1 MAKKIERSPAAVA
14 LAKALLEDGNIKSAA
29 DVNDALREVC
39 GTLFEAL
46 LQGEMDTHLG
56 YSKSDQGDKP
66 TSNRRNGYG
75 TKTIKT
81 RFGEAEIKTPRDRD
95 ATFEPQIVPKR
106 TVDVS
111 GIDDKVLAM
120 YARGMSQRDIAKTI
134 EELYGFSLSHEQI
147 SVITDRVQGEVDNW
161 QSRPLQPVYPFV
173 FVDCIYANVRD
184 AQGRAMNQAVYVV
197 LGIDAEGHKDV
208 LALQVKPTESKAEWM
223 NLFDTLKVRGV
234 KDILFL
240 AMDGVSGLEDGLKAV
255 FPETTVQRCIVHLM
269 RNSLKYVNREDYRAF
284 TASIK
289 AAYSAPT
296 LQECQKRFDEFVA
309 QWEDRYPGAVRVWQ
323 EHRLHVEQLFNY
335 TSAIR
340 KIMYTT
346 NAIESVNSS
355 LRKVTKKGCF
365 ESEAAVQKVFYLRIR
380 ELKLSWDLKPI
391 PGWVAVRNQLAMYEP
406 LYKRIRAHLPQWC

>member
-1 MAKKIERSPAAVA
+1 
-14 LAKALLEDGNIKSAA
+14 
-29 DVNDALREVC
+29 
-39 GTLFEAL
+39 
-46 LQGEMDTHLG
+46 
-56 YSKSDQGDKP
+56 
-66 TSNRRNGYG
+66 
-75 TKTIKT
+75 
-81 RFGEAEIKTPRDRD
+81 
-95 ATFEPQIVPKR
+95 
-106 TVDVS
+106 
-111 GIDDKVLAM
+111 
-120 YARGMSQRDIAKTI
+120 
-134 EELYGFSLSHEQI
+134 
-147 SVITDRVQGEVDNW
+147 
-161 QSRPLQPVYPFV
+161 
-173 FVDCIYANVRD
+173 
-184 AQGRAMNQAVYVV
+184 MNQAVYVV

-365 ESEAAVQKVFYLRIR
+365 ENESALQKIFYLRIR
-380 ELKLSWDLKPI
+380 ELKDSWDLKPVV
-391 PGWVAVRNQLAMYEP
+391 GWVAVRNQLAMYEP
-406 LYKRIRAHLPQWC
+406 LCKRIRAHLPQWC

>member
-14 LAKALLEDGNIKSAA
+14 IAKAILEDGNIKSAS
-29 DVNDALREVC
+29 DVNDVLREVC

-46 LQGEMDTHLG
+46 LQGEMDNHLG
-56 YSKSDQGDKP
+56 YDKSSQGDKP
-66 TSNRRNGYG
+66 TTNRRNGYG

-81 RFGEAEIKTPRDRD
+81 RFGETEIRTPRDRE
-95 ATFEPQIVPKR
+95 ASFEPQIVPKR

-147 SVITDRVQGEVDNW
+147 SVITDRVQDEVDDW

-184 AQGRAMNQAVYVV
+184 CQGRALNQAVYIV

-208 LALQVKPTESKAEWM
+208 LALQVKPTESKSEWM
-223 NLFDTLKVRGV
+223 NLFDSLKVRGV
-234 KDILFL
+234 QDILFL
-240 AMDGVSGLEDGLKAV
+240 SMDGVSGLEDGLKSV
-255 FPETTVQRCIVHLM
+255 FPETTVQRCIVHLI
-269 RNSLKYVNREDYRAF
+269 RNSLKYVSHNDYKAF

-289 AAYSAPT
+289 AAYSAAT
-296 LQECQKRFDEFVA
+296 LQECQRRFDEFVG
-309 QWEDRYPGAVRVWQ
+309 QWRDKYPGAVRVWE
-323 EHRLHVEQLFNY
+323 EHRIHVEQLFNY

-340 KIMYTT
+340 KVMYTT
-346 NAIESVNSS
+346 NPIESVNSS

-365 ESEAAVQKVFYLRIR
+365 ENETALQKVFYLRIR
-380 ELKLSWDLKPI
+380 ELNQTWSVKALL
-391 PGWVAVRNQLAMYEP
+391 GWVAVRNQLAMYEP
-406 LYKRIRAHLPQWC
+406 LLSRIRKHLPHWS